1 MKINW
6 IVRIKNKNFWISLIP
21 AILLLAQ
28 LIASLFNVKLDFG
41 DVGNTLLA
49 IADVVFFILT
59 LIGIVNDPTTAGYSD
74 SLRAQHYDSPRKGP

>member
-28 LIASLFNVKLDFG
+28 LVASLFGVKLDFG

-59 LIGIVNDPTTAGYSD
+59 LLGIVNDPTTVGYSD
-74 SLRAQHYDSPRKGP
+74 SIRAQNYDKPN

>member
-28 LIASLFNVKLDFG
+28 LVASLFGVKLDFG
-41 DVGNTLLA
+41 EVGNTLLA

-59 LIGIVNDPTTAGYSD
+59 LLGIVNDPTTVGYSD
-74 SLRAQHYDSPRKGP
+74 SIRAQNYDKPN

>member
-28 LIASLFNVKLDFG
+28 LVASLFGVKLDFG

-59 LIGIVNDPTTAGYSD
+59 LLGIVNDPTTVGYSD
-74 SLRAQHYDSPRKGP
+74 SIRAQNYDKPK